1 VLLFRFTAQAT
12 ILLITGI
19 PLTNKQFNEK
29 ESKIMCRAWRVK
41 FEGLNAIDAGF
52 CFYFTK
58 ISMIIIILLVLL
70 SFI

>member
-1 VLLFRFTAQAT
+1 
-12 ILLITGI
+12 
-19 PLTNKQFNEK
+19 
-29 ESKIMCRAWRVK
+29 MYRAWKVN

-70 SFI
+70 SFV